1 MVHRGAKSWEN
12 ISNKMGPSAVS
23 EEHSGALS
31 VQPQVSKVFFR
42 SPTSKLYSSAL
53 FFLCS

>member
-1 MVHRGAKSWEN
+1 
-12 ISNKMGPSAVS
+12 MGPSAVS

-53 FFLCS
+53 FFLCSSILCCLTTRNKEGRE